1 MIYLHLFSGAASKI
15 LALQYLQ
22 AGDNILTAWQ
32 NLLGV
37 HTKAVAFHLNGLPS
51 SSLIY
56 ESTVALHYLKKRNQG
71 PGEQMKKNS
80 RDKTVGGE

>member
-56 ESTVALHYLKKRNQG
+56 ESTVALHYLKKWNQG
-71 PGEQMKKNS
+71 ANEKNS